1 MKTKPYVSA
10 LAPRSLCAAVA
21 VAVIAAGVGGCD
33 PNWRS
38 PDVMRV
44 NKETGEVQT
53 ISDVKEFEAGVLRAF
68 PDVPVPAT
76 HKIDMER
83 TTIFTSNNQSLG
95 KIVMEGSGDVASLY
109 HFFSTEM
116 PAKGWSLV
124 NGFQSGTSSLYY
136 AKPGKFAAVIMEQ
149 TGRRGSRVTLNVGP
163 E

>member
-1 MKTKPYVSA
+1 MKNLKPAVLAFAA
-10 LAPRSLCAAVA
+10 LATLTA
-21 VAVIAAGVGGCD
+21 CD

-38 PDVMRV
+38 PDVTRV
-44 NKETGEVQT
+44 NEKTGEVQT
-53 ISDVKEFEAGVLRAF
+53 ISDVRAFEAGILRAF
-68 PDVPVPAT
+68 PDIPVPAT
-76 HKIDMER
+76 HKIDLER

-95 KIVMEGSGDVASLY
+95 KIVMEGTGDVASLY

-136 AKPGKFAAVIMEQ
+136 AKPGRFTAVIMEQ
-149 TGRRGSRVTLNVGP
+149 AGRRTSRVTLNVGP

>member
-1 MKTKPYVSA
+1 MKTKPYLLAFGA
-10 LAPRSLCAAVA
+10 LALLTA
-21 VAVIAAGVGGCD
+21 CD

-38 PDVMRV
+38 PDVTRI

-53 ISDVKEFEAGVLRAF
+53 VSDVREFEAGVLKAF
-68 PDVPVPAT
+68 PDVPVPAS

-95 KIVMEGSGDVASLY
+95 KIVMEGSGDVSSLY

-136 AKPGKFAAVIMEQ
+136 AKPGKFVAVIMEQ
-149 TGRRGSRVTLNVGP
+149 TGRRSSRVTLNVGP

>member
-1 MKTKPYVSA
+1 MKKTPLAFAFLA
-10 LAPRSLCAAVA
+10 LATLTA
-21 VAVIAAGVGGCD
+21 CD

-38 PDVMRV
+38 PDVTRV
-44 NKETGEVQT
+44 NKETGEVQMV
-53 ISDVKEFEAGVLRAF
+53 SDVKEFEAGILKAF

-76 HKIDMER
+76 HKMDMER

-116 PAKGWSLV
+116 PSKGWSLV

-136 AKPGKFAAVIMEQ
+136 AKPGKFVAIIMEQ
-149 TGRRGSRVTLNVGP
+149 VGRRTSRVTLNVGP